1 MLINMDNYL
10 ASIKITEIEKDK
22 FLVEVSDNVK
32 SSHNVVITDK
42 AYQEL
47 TNSMISKYEL
57 LEKSFAFLLDRE
69 PNTSILTN
77 FEIQIISHYFSDYAN
92 CVRTWCKI
100 E

>member
-1 MLINMDNYL
+1 M

-32 SSHNVVITDK
+32 SSHNVFISDK
-42 AYQEL
+42 VYQEL

-77 FEIQIISHYFSDYAN
+77 FEIQIISHYFSDYTN
-92 CVRTWCKI
+92 CVRRWCKI

>member
-1 MLINMDNYL
+1 M

-22 FLVEVSDNVK
+22 FLVEVNDNVK
-32 SSHNVVITDK
+32 SSHNVVISDK
-42 AYQEL
+42 VYQVL

-57 LEKSFAFLLDRE
+57 LEKSFEFLLDRE

-92 CVRTWCKI
+92 CVLKWCKI

>member
-1 MLINMDNYL
+1 M

-22 FLVEVSDNVK
+22 FIVEVSDNVK

-77 FEIQIISHYFSDYAN
+77 FEIQIISHYFSDYTN
-92 CVRTWCKI
+92 CVRRWCKI

>member
-1 MLINMDNYL
+1 M

-32 SSHNVVITDK
+32 TSHNVVISDK
-42 AYQEL
+42 VYKQL
-47 TNSMISKYEL
+47 TNGVISKSEL
-57 LEKSFAFLLDRE
+57 LEKSFEFLLDRE

-92 CVRTWCKI
+92 YVRRWCKI

>member
-1 MLINMDNYL
+1 MV
-10 ASIKITEIEKDK
+10 SIKITEIKK
-22 FLVEVSDNVK
+22 NNFLVEVNDKVK
-32 SSHNVVITDK
+32 TSHNVVIHDK
-42 AYQEL
+42 VYQLL
-47 TNSMISKYEL
+47 TNGEISKYEL
-57 LEKSFAFLLDRE
+57 LEKSFEFLLDRE

>member
-1 MLINMDNYL
+1 M

-22 FLVEVSDNVK
+22 FLVDVSDKVK
-32 SSHNVVITDK
+32 TSHNVVISDK
-42 AYQEL
+42 VYKQL
-47 TNSMISKYEL
+47 TNGVISKSEL
-57 LEKSFAFLLDRE
+57 LEKSFEFLLDRE

-92 CVRTWCKI
+92 SVRTWCKI

>member
-1 MLINMDNYL
+1 M
-10 ASIKITEIEKDK
+10 ASIKITEIEKNN
-22 FLVEVSDNVK
+22 FLVEVNDKVK
-32 SSHNVVITDK
+32 TSHNVVIHDK
-42 AYQEL
+42 VYQQL
-47 TNSMISKYEL
+47 TNGEISKCEL

>member
-1 MLINMDNYL
+1 M
-10 ASIKITEIEKDK
+10 AFIKITEIEKDK

-32 SSHNVVITDK
+32 SSHNVVISDK
-42 AYQEL
+42 VYQEL

-77 FEIQIISHYFSDYAN
+77 FEIQIISHYFSDYTN
-92 CVRTWCKI
+92 CVRRWCKI

>member
-1 MLINMDNYL
+1 MV
-10 ASIKITEIEKDK
+10 SIKITEIKK
-22 FLVEVSDNVK
+22 NNFLVEVNDKVK
-32 SSHNVVITDK
+32 TSHNVVIHDK
-42 AYQEL
+42 VYQQL
-47 TNSMISKYEL
+47 TNGEISKYEL

-92 CVRTWCKI
+92 CVLTWCKI

>member
-1 MLINMDNYL
+1 M

-77 FEIQIISHYFSDYAN
+77 FEIQIISHYFSDYTN
-92 CVRTWCKI
+92 CVRRWCKI

>member
-1 MLINMDNYL
+1 M

-32 SSHNVVITDK
+32 TSHNVVINDK
-42 AYQEL
+42 VYKQL
-47 TNSMISKYEL
+47 TNGVISKCEL
-57 LEKSFAFLLDRE
+57 LEKSFEFLLDRE

-77 FEIQIISHYFSDYAN
+77 FEIQIISHYFSDYTN
-92 CVRTWCKI
+92 CVRRWCKI

>member
-1 MLINMDNYL
+1 M

-32 SSHNVVITDK
+32 TSHNVVIHDK
-42 AYQEL
+42 VYKQL
-47 TNSMISKYEL
+47 TNGVISKFEL
-57 LEKSFAFLLDRE
+57 LEKSFEFLLDRE

-77 FEIQIISHYFSDYAN
+77 FEIQIISHYFSDYVN
-92 CVRTWCKI
+92 CIRTWCKI

>member
-1 MLINMDNYL
+1 M

-32 SSHNVVITDK
+32 SSHNVVISDK
-42 AYQEL
+42 VYQEL

-57 LEKSFAFLLDRE
+57 LEKSFAFLLDRD

-77 FEIQIISHYFSDYAN
+77 FEIQIISHYFSDYTN
-92 CVRTWCKI
+92 CVRRWCKI

>member
-1 MLINMDNYL
+1 M

-22 FLVEVSDNVK
+22 FIVEVSDNVK

-42 AYQEL
+42 VYQEL

-77 FEIQIISHYFSDYAN
+77 FEIQIISHYFSDYTN

>member
-1 MLINMDNYL
+1 M

-32 SSHNVVITDK
+32 TSHNVVISDK
-42 AYQEL
+42 VYKQL
-47 TNSMISKYEL
+47 TNGVISKSEL
-57 LEKSFAFLLDRE
+57 IEKSFEFLLDRE

-77 FEIQIISHYFSDYAN
+77 FEIQIISLYFSDYAN

>member
-1 MLINMDNYL
+1 M

-32 SSHNVVITDK
+32 SSHNVVISDK
-42 AYQEL
+42 VYQEL

-92 CVRTWCKI
+92 CVRSWCEI

>member
-1 MLINMDNYL
+1 M

-22 FLVEVSDNVK
+22 FLVEVSHNVK
-32 SSHNVVITDK
+32 SSHNVVISDK
-42 AYQEL
+42 VYQEL
-47 TNSMISKYEL
+47 TDSMISKYEL

-77 FEIQIISHYFSDYAN
+77 FEIQIISHYFSDYTN
-92 CVRTWCKI
+92 CVRRWCKI

>member
-1 MLINMDNYL
+1 M

-22 FLVEVSDNVK
+22 FNVEVSDNVK

-77 FEIQIISHYFSDYAN
+77 FEIQIISHYFSDYTN
-92 CVRTWCKI
+92 CVRRWCKI

>member
-1 MLINMDNYL
+1 M

-22 FLVEVSDNVK
+22 FLVEVSDKVK
-32 SSHNVVITDK
+32 TSHNVVINDK
-42 AYQEL
+42 VYQEL
-47 TNSMISKYEL
+47 TNSKISKYEL

-77 FEIQIISHYFSDYAN
+77 FEIQIISHYFSDYTN
-92 CVRTWCKI
+92 CVRRWCKI

>member
-1 MLINMDNYL
+1 M

-22 FLVEVSDNVK
+22 FLVEVGDNVK
-32 SSHNVVITDK
+32 SSHNVVISDK
-42 AYQEL
+42 VYQEL

-77 FEIQIISHYFSDYAN
+77 FEIQIISHYFSDYTN
-92 CVRTWCKI
+92 CVRRWCKI

>member
-1 MLINMDNYL
+1 M

-32 SSHNVVITDK
+32 TSHNVVISDK
-42 AYQEL
+42 VYKQL
-47 TNSMISKYEL
+47 TNGVISKSEL
-57 LEKSFAFLLDRE
+57 LEKSFQFLLDRE

>member
-1 MLINMDNYL
+1 M

-22 FLVEVSDNVK
+22 FIVEVSDNVK
-32 SSHNVVITDK
+32 SSHNVVISDK
-42 AYQEL
+42 VYQEL
-47 TNSMISKYEL
+47 TNSMISKHEL

-77 FEIQIISHYFSDYAN
+77 FEIQIISHYFSDYTN
-92 CVRTWCKI
+92 CVRRWCKI

>member
-1 MLINMDNYL
+1 M

-22 FLVEVSDNVK
+22 FIVEVSDNVK

-42 AYQEL
+42 VYQEL

-77 FEIQIISHYFSDYAN
+77 FEIQIISHYFSDYTN
-92 CVRTWCKI
+92 CVRRWCKI

>member
-1 MLINMDNYL
+1 MAYL
-10 ASIKITEIEKDK
+10 KITEIEKDK

-32 SSHNVVITDK
+32 SSHNVVISDK
-42 AYQEL
+42 VYQEL

>member
-1 MLINMDNYL
+1 MV
-10 ASIKITEIEKDK
+10 SIKITEIKK
-22 FLVEVSDNVK
+22 NNFLVEVNDKVK
-32 SSHNVVITDK
+32 TSHNVVIYDK
-42 AYQEL
+42 VYQQL
-47 TNSMISKYEL
+47 TNGEISKYEL

>member
-1 MLINMDNYL
+1 M

-32 SSHNVVITDK
+32 TSHNVVINDK
-42 AYQEL
+42 VYKQL
-47 TNSMISKYEL
+47 TNGVISKSKL
-57 LEKSFAFLLDRE
+57 LEKSFEFLLARE

-77 FEIQIISHYFSDYAN
+77 FEIQIISQYFSDYAN

>member
-1 MLINMDNYL
+1 MV
-10 ASIKITEIEKDK
+10 SIKITEIKK
-22 FLVEVSDNVK
+22 NNFLVEVNDKVK
-32 SSHNVVITDK
+32 TSHNVVIHDK
-42 AYQEL
+42 VYQQL
-47 TNSMISKYEL
+47 TNGEISKYEL
-57 LEKSFAFLLDRE
+57 LEKSFEFLLDRE

>member
-1 MLINMDNYL
+1 M

-32 SSHNVVITDK
+32 SSHNVVISDK
-42 AYQEL
+42 VYQEL

-57 LEKSFAFLLDRE
+57 LENSFAFLLDRE

-77 FEIQIISHYFSDYAN
+77 FEIQIISHYFSDYTN
-92 CVRTWCKI
+92 CVRRWCKI

>member
-1 MLINMDNYL
+1 M

-32 SSHNVVITDK
+32 SSHNVVISDEV
-42 AYQEL
+42 YQEL

-77 FEIQIISHYFSDYAN
+77 FEIQIISHYFSDYTN
-92 CVRTWCKI
+92 CVRRWCKI